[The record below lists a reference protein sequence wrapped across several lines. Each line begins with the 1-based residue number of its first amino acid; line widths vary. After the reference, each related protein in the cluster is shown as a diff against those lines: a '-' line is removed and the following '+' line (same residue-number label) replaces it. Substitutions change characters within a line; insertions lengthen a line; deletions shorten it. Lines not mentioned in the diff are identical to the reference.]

1 MRPSSPQAVTDS
13 GAEFDVIDE
22 TEYVSVSDSESLVL
36 ALLLLDVL
44 PASGVS
50 CGDAGRCLL
59 PPANVQ
65 AGARSL
71 LLLCASVEYP
81 SPRPGYFSVVEW
93 EARLA
98 EDLDVPGPALARKV
112 LSSVINIVLE
122 RLAW

>member
-1 MRPSSPQAVTDS
+1 MRPSSPQTVTDS
-13 GAEFDVIDE
+13 GAEFEVIDE

-93 EARLA
+93 GERLA
-98 EDLDVPGPALARKV
+98 EDLGVPGPALARKV

-122 RLAW
+122 CLAW